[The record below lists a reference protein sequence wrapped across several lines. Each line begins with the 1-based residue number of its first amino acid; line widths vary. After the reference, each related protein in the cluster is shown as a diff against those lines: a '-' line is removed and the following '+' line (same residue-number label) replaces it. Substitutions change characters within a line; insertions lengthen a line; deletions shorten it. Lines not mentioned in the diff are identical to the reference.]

1 MMVAAGRIMAMAVVV
16 TAVSTNAD
24 DSHTRNRLGR
34 RHRRLSLPSAPWSGE
49 VSKAMSV
56 PLTDPIDIWEDN
68 EGYDNDNDENNE
80 EGDDVI
86 ANIIGGE
93 LLQRGDRPYLVSL
106 GNERKNKYTHSC
118 AGTLIA
124 SKAVLTAARKCIE
137 MIVWVIAAFTARHL
151 TSSRQWIII
160 SCPNIQQQI
169 VSLTFT
175 EISLCLC
182 RL

>member
-16 TAVSTNAD
+16 TAVSTNAED
-24 DSHTRNRLGR
+24 GHTRNRLGR
-34 RHRRLSLPSAPWSGE
+34 RHRRLSLPLAPWSGE

-68 EGYDNDNDENNE
+68 EGYDNDENNE

-151 TSSRQWIII
+151 TSSHHG
-160 SCPNIQQQI
+160 S
-169 VSLTFT
+169 
-175 EISLCLC
+175 
-182 RL
+182 